1 MVCEPNDGHANKSH
15 RFVQLS
21 DLHLSSIG
29 APNPLK
35 LLNKRLLGYLSWLKR
50 KRATHQKWVLDCAL
64 ETIHELKPDYHLITG
79 DLTHIGLKHEF
90 IQCREWLDRL
100 TSANNMMVIPGNH
113 DLYVDSKWDES
124 FALWEQLM
132 CDDPTLLPKIKQKTA
147 AQKLDQ
153 IYPQVRVR
161 DNVAFIALSSI
172 YPAPWFKATGRIN
185 EQQMMRLKFV
195 LRDPELASCCKV
207 LLLHHPITLTHTAK
221 RKQLI
226 NSEQLC
232 ELLQQYPVELVLH
245 GHGHTS
251 TIDYLDHENG
261 SRTPIIGMASSS
273 SISQKLNQRAEFK
286 LYEITQ
292 QTHKLEL
299 TMQNYVLDQQ
309 LKQFIASDKTQIV

>member
-1 MVCEPNDGHANKSH
+1 
-15 RFVQLS
+15 
-21 DLHLSSIG
+21 
-29 APNPLK
+29 
-35 LLNKRLLGYLSWLKR
+35 
-50 KRATHQKWVLDCAL
+50 
-64 ETIHELKPDYHLITG
+64 
-79 DLTHIGLKHEF
+79 
-90 IQCREWLDRL
+90 
-100 TSANNMMVIPGNH
+100 
-113 DLYVDSKWDES
+113 
-124 FALWEQLM
+124 
-132 CDDPTLLPKIKQKTA
+132 
-147 AQKLDQ
+147 
-153 IYPQVRVR
+153 
-161 DNVAFIALSSI
+161 
-172 YPAPWFKATGRIN
+172 
-185 EQQMMRLKFV
+185 MMRLKFV